1 MKNIGIIG
9 SGSFG
14 CALANVL
21 SSKGYNVKIWSFKK
35 EEADVINNEHR
46 CMFINN
52 SKLDERIVC
61 YTNYE
66 DVIVDSEY
74 LILVISSTLTF
85 SNGLIKN
92 QRIKQIIFK
101 EKEIIKI

>member
-21 SSKGYNVKIWSFKK
+21 IKNHNVKVWSFKK

-46 CMFINN
+46 CMFIDN
-52 SKLDERIVC
+52 
-61 YTNYE
+61 
-66 DVIVDSEY
+66 
-74 LILVISSTLTF
+74 
-85 SNGLIKN
+85 
-92 QRIKQIIFK
+92 
-101 EKEIIKI
+101 